1 MKTNSKDLIT
11 VKKLLF
17 SHLFRLE
24 KVNTTAIL
32 FVLDWSK
39 IDPHSASFIFDL

>member
-11 VKKLLF
+11 VQNYC
-17 SHLFRLE
+17 FRTYLHYK